1 MAIKMESKDLS
12 RGRHIK
18 GAFKKFGKW
27 AKVFWGIFLLMF
39 LVAGGEAII
48 FLKSGG
54 EEPADFSLENMP
66 EAEMQFSITEEMTV
80 ASGVTGVGVTEEIFE
95 VEELTAGLEIEE
107 VYISAEDVVEKGS
120 KVLKLSE
127 TSIAEAREELEKTG
141 REAELAYRA
150 GKIEYEQS
158 KITLEYDRD
167 SKVLSGKQAEAV
179 YDATLSGLQDSV
191 DKAREELQEAE
202 EEIAEYQS
210 YVNDQSYKSYFK
222 VDEYQA
228 AYDETLEALKDRME
242 DWGVSWSQVTG
253 AGGANAGGTGVS
265 SSGSSVSDGAGTPS
279 SGRGT
284 GTPSSGNG
292 ASDGAGTPSF
302 GNWTAVRTATV
313 SGNNETGGDG
323 TGGTTGDNAADH
335 DTPQSTGPS
344 SDQIQVLASLYKVLE
359 KQAKKLEQAE
369 DEYEDAVVNAA
380 FELQTL
386 ELQIPELKQKV
397 TEAEK
402 NYETEVLQAKVTYE
416 KALANAESAQSDYE
430 TALRK
435 AETNYE
441 KLKSDWEDAE
451 ENLKLFEESV
461 GDGYFYASCSGTVLR
476 TMVRA
481 GEELSAEGMIFLYSN
496 PEEMTVTVS
505 VNQTDIADI
514 ALEEKVYIQTEEHG
528 AFEGVVTKI
537 DPVSDSDSRTN
548 VTYSVVVKFIGDM
561 EAVPA
566 NESAIAVFGMEE
578 KAIQKAIS
586 GAAEGRRMP

>member
-1 MAIKMESKDLS
+1 MESKDLS

-27 AKVFWGIFLLMF
+27 AKVFWGILLLMF
-39 LVAGGEAII
+39 LAAGGEAII

-54 EEPADFSLENMP
+54 KEPADFSLENMP

-107 VYISAEDVVEKGS
+107 VYVNAEDIIEKGTR
-120 KVLKLSE
+120 VLKLSE

-265 SSGSSVSDGAGTPS
+265 SSGSGVSGGAGAS
-279 SGRGT
+279 SSESGVSGSARAS
-284 GTPSSGNG
+284 SSGNR
-292 ASDGAGTPSF
+292 
-302 GNWTAVRTATV
+302 AVSRTTTV

-386 ELQIPELKQKV
+386 ELQLPELKQKV

-461 GDGYFYASCSGTVLR
+461 GDGYFYASGSGTVLR

-505 VNQTDIADI
+505 VNQADIADI

-528 AFEGVVTKI
+528 AFEGIVTKI

-578 KAIQKAIS
+578 EAIREAIS
-586 GAAEGRRMP
+586 GTAEGRRMP

>member
-1 MAIKMESKDLS
+1 MVSEMKS
-12 RGRHIK
+12 
-18 GAFKKFGKW
+18 KKF
-27 AKVFWGIFLLMF
+27 GIFLLLF
-39 LVAGGEAII
+39 LAAGVAAIV
-48 FLKSGG
+48 FFKTGR
-54 EEPADFSLENMP
+54 EKNRDFSFGNMP
-66 EAEMQFSITEEMTV
+66 EAEMQFSATEDMTV
-80 ASGVTGVGVTEEIFE
+80 ANGVTGVGITEEIFE
-95 VEELTAGLEIEE
+95 VEDLSAKLEIEE
-107 VYISAEDVVEKGS
+107 VYISAEDVVEKGG

-179 YDATLSGLQDSV
+179 YEETLSGLQDSV

-222 VDEYQA
+222 VDEYQT

-242 DWGVSWSQVTG
+242 DWGVSWPQVTG
-253 AGGANAGGTGVS
+253 GSGVSGGAGAS
-265 SSGSSVSDGAGTPS
+265 LSGSGVSDGAGTPS
-279 SGRGT
+279 SGSSTSGGTGTPSSGSGASGGAGTPSSGSGASGGT
-284 GTPSSGNG
+284 GTPSSGNR
-292 ASDGAGTPSF
+292 A
-302 GNWTAVRTATV
+302 AVRTATV
-313 SGNNETGGDG
+313 SGNDEMGSDG
-323 TGGTTGDNAADH
+323 AGGTTDGDAADH
-335 DTPQSTGPS
+335 NTAQSTGPS

-386 ELQIPELKQKV
+386 ELQLPELKQKV

-461 GDGYFYASCSGTVLR
+461 GDGYFYASGSGTVLR

-548 VTYSVVVKFIGDM
+548 VTYSVVVKFIGDT

-566 NESAIAVFGMEE
+566 NESAIAIFGMEE
-578 KAIQKAIS
+578 EAIREAIS
-586 GAAEGRRMP
+586 GTAKGKEIS